1 MANPEVAHDLE
12 VLMRKLFAM
21 LVAAT
26 LVLGVLAGPS
36 AFAGKKK
43 KTRTITLEESGSMAA
58 PAPQSILLFGVTEGE
73 FRVVNECASMPV
85 SQGIDGWVVEVPPEF
100 QLGTASLEVLGADTT
115 GAYDLD
121 VYFLDAGCTVMEPY
135 MQGGV
140 DPSGTILPG
149 AAWIVVDLF
158 AGANA
163 TFDLKATVT
172 VTE

>member
-1 MANPEVAHDLE
+1 MK
-12 VLMRKLFAM
+12 KLFAI
-21 LVAAT
+21 LVAGT

-36 AFAGKKK
+36 ALAAKKK
-43 KTRTITLEESGSMAA
+43 KKAPTSRTITLEESGSMAA

-73 FRVVNECASMPV
+73 FRLVNECASLPV

-100 QLGTASLEVLGADTT
+100 QLGTASLEVLGTDTT

-121 VYFLDAGCTVMEPY
+121 VYFLDASCSVMEPY
-135 MQGGV
+135 MQEGA

-149 AAWIVVDLF
+149 AAWIVIDLF
-158 AGANA
+158 AGTNA
-163 TFDLKATVT
+163 TFDLKATVK